1 MEIVAKPGLLQEQET
16 NPTAPSCPQA
26 ITPHRTHKRSGQRV
40 GKQDQ
45 IKPKTQTIFVCHIL
59 KWQIIRL
66 FLTFRKKLKAKKTQA
81 EKKLKQIFQ
90 KNSSKLFENSIFCQL
105 E

>member
-16 NPTAPSCPQA
+16 NPTAPSYPQA

-45 IKPKTQTIFVCHIL
+45 IKLKTQTIFVCYLL

-66 FLTFRKKLKAKKTQA
+66 FWTFRKKPQGQKKLKPKKTHANFRKTQA
-81 EKKLKQIFQ
+81 
-90 KNSSKLFENSIFCQL
+90 NHSKTQ
-105 E
+105 